1 MKYPNNYVVWDLE
14 TTGFSFTDNKIIE
27 IGAMIVENEEVVG
40 TFEKL
45 LNHGIEIPEEI
56 TKLTG
61 LSEKDLKENG
71 EDPHKVLL
79 QFYDILTE
87 SEMNITHNGFKFDIP
102 FLVESLRP
110 LLSGSDLIDF
120 RKKMYR
126 ESLDTAV
133 LYKAKKLDKQRLWN
147 QPFGEFAK
155 EVMDI
160 RAYGVKFNVGIA
172 CEELGID
179 KSKVTQHRALG
190 DVELT
195 HEIFKKIK

>member
-61 LSEKDLKENG
+61 ISEKDLKEKG
-71 EDPHKVLL
+71 EDPRKTFLDFFEVLKS
-79 QFYDILTE
+79 

-110 LLSGSDLIDF
+110 LLKEEELIEF
-120 RKKMYR
+120 RKKMYSQ
-126 ESLDTAV
+126 SLDTAV
-133 LYKAKKLDKQRLWN
+133 LYKARKLEKQRLWN
-147 QPFGEFAK
+147 QSFGDFAK
-155 EVMDI
+155 EVMNI

-179 KSKVTQHRALG
+179 KSKVTQHRAIG

>member
-27 IGAMIVENEEVVG
+27 IGAMIVEDGKVVG

-79 QFYDILTE
+79 QFFEVLTE

-110 LLSGSDLIDF
+110 LLMGS
-120 RKKMYR
+120 
-126 ESLDTAV
+126 
-133 LYKAKKLDKQRLWN
+133 
-147 QPFGEFAK
+147 
-155 EVMDI
+155 
-160 RAYGVKFNVGIA
+160 
-172 CEELGID
+172 EL
-179 KSKVTQHRALG
+179 
-190 DVELT
+190 
-195 HEIFKKIK
+195 F

>member
-14 TTGFSFTDNKIIE
+14 TTGFSFTNNKIIE

-61 LSEKDLKENG
+61 ISEKDLKEKG
-71 EDPHKVLL
+71 EDPCKTFLEFFEVLKK
-79 QFYDILTE
+79 
-87 SEMNITHNGFKFDIP
+87 SKMNITHNGFKFDIP

-133 LYKAKKLDKQRLWN
+133 LYKAKKLEKQRFWN

-179 KSKVTQHRALG
+179 KSKVTQHRAIG